1 MTYAPKTRKKNYGIQ
16 NCNFLTPDLVEWM
29 FLCLSSGRRGRKKA
43 ENESRLNHIVL
54 CWLKEP
60 GNPQNI
66 SKIIRMT
73 QSFEKIPGVLEA
85 RAGVVV
91 PSDRKVVDDSFDI
104 GILIV
109 VRDQDA
115 LQEYL
120 DHPIHQKAK
129 EETLLPLVEKVL
141 VYDFRE

>member
-1 MTYAPKTRKKNYGIQ
+1 
-16 NCNFLTPDLVEWM
+16 
-29 FLCLSSGRRGRKKA
+29 
-43 ENESRLNHIVL
+43 
-54 CWLKEP
+54 
-60 GNPQNI
+60 
-66 SKIIRMT
+66 MT

-91 PSDRKVVDDSFDI
+91 ASDRKVVDDSFDI

-115 LQEYL
+115 LQKYL

-129 EETLLPLVEKVL
+129 KEILLPLVERVL

>member
-1 MTYAPKTRKKNYGIQ
+1 MAFKIVTFSLLILLSGCFSASVQVGE
-16 NCNFLTPDLVEWM
+16 VE
-29 FLCLSSGRRGRKKA
+29 KKA

-115 LQEYL
+115 LQQYL

-129 EETLLPLVEKVL
+129 EKTLLPLVKKVL

>member
-1 MTYAPKTRKKNYGIQ
+1 MLRKPVKKIMVFKIVT
-16 NCNFLTPDLVEWM
+16 FLLLILLSGCFSASVQVGEVE
-29 FLCLSSGRRGRKKA
+29 KKA

>member
-1 MTYAPKTRKKNYGIQ
+1 MLRKPVKKIMVFKIVT
-16 NCNFLTPDLVEWM
+16 FLLLILLSGCFSASVQVGEVE
-29 FLCLSSGRRGRKKA
+29 KKA

-129 EETLLPLVEKVL
+129 EETLLPLVERVL
-141 VYDFRE
+141 VYDFRG

>member
-1 MTYAPKTRKKNYGIQ
+1 
-16 NCNFLTPDLVEWM
+16 
-29 FLCLSSGRRGRKKA
+29 
-43 ENESRLNHIVL
+43 
-54 CWLKEP
+54 
-60 GNPQNI
+60 
-66 SKIIRMT
+66 MT

-109 VRDQDA
+109 ARDLGA

>member
-1 MTYAPKTRKKNYGIQ
+1 MASKIVTFSLLI
-16 NCNFLTPDLVEWM
+16 L
-29 FLCLSSGRRGRKKA
+29 LSGCFSASFQVGEIEKKA

-129 EETLLPLVEKVL
+129 KEILLPLVERVL

>member
-1 MTYAPKTRKKNYGIQ
+1 MAFKIVTFSLLILLSGCFSASVQVGEVEKN
-16 NCNFLTPDLVEWM
+16 
-29 FLCLSSGRRGRKKA
+29 A

-66 SKIIRMT
+66 RKIIRMT

-115 LQEYL
+115 LQKYL

-129 EETLLPLVEKVL
+129 KEILLPLVERVL